1 MEMKKASEK
10 FLNKPIEAPQ
20 NEEMKEAEE
29 EDQKEPEP
37 IVKRQIVL
45 DTGVFI
51 RKTDVMTFLNPGEKP
66 EEVEFIT
73 TKDVIAE
80 IKDQS
85 T

>member
-37 IVKRQIVL
+37 IVKR
-45 DTGVFI
+45 
-51 RKTDVMTFLNPGEKP
+51 
-66 EEVEFIT
+66 
-73 TKDVIAE
+73 
-80 IKDQS
+80 
-85 T
+85 